1 MLALFIA
8 WEFRFATFPIMPP
21 RIFNSRSNAG
31 ALAVCFVHGFVYIAD
46 AYFLPQYFQVVL
58 GASPL
63 LSGVYLFPFII
74 TLSVASIATGIYT
87 KATGKVIPAIWFGMA
102 FLILGHGLYIDL
114 KPYASWARIIIFQI
128 LVGLGVGPNFQ
139 APLIALYSGV
149 QPRDMAAATATFGFA
164 RNLANAISV
173 VIGGVIFQNQI
184 TAKQST
190 LEAAL
195 PADLVTKLSG
205 GDAGSARDLVNSLP
219 VRQQEVVVGVYTKS
233 LQTLWIF
240 YTCFA
245 VLGLVGAFCIR
256 SRVLST
262 THEVTKTGLPQ
273 AADEGAVGEKER
285 KADLE
290 SY

>member
-1 MLALFIA
+1 M
-8 WEFRFATFPIMPP
+8 
-21 RIFNSRSNAG
+21 
-31 ALAVCFVHGFVYIAD
+31 
-46 AYFLPQYFQVVL
+46 
-58 GASPL
+58 
-63 LSGVYLFPFII
+63 
-74 TLSVASIATGIYT
+74 
-87 KATGKVIPAIWFGMA
+87 
-102 FLILGHGLYIDL
+102 
-114 KPYASWARIIIFQI
+114 
-128 LVGLGVGPNFQ
+128 
-139 APLIALYSGV
+139 
-149 QPRDMAAATATFGFA
+149 
-164 RNLANAISV
+164 
-173 VIGGVIFQNQI
+173 
-184 TAKQST
+184 
-190 LEAAL
+190 
-195 PADLVTKLSG
+195 TKLSG